1 RRHGHPRLPGLQSR
15 LPAARA
21 ALLPAGHPPQD
32 PLPGDRRPAPGA
44 GHEPQ
49 HPGLRCVHHRPAAL
63 LHRYIVLL
71 PAVQQPAVPRGREDA
86 AVDPQR
92 RRRSARAGRYP
103 PHAHLPE
110 WLRPARTHPTGGPPG
125 IPGAAGRLLAALRA
139 GPHPAVS
146 PSRIRNMNLYLRMLW
161 VLIASKW
168 KPTMTVEALQNA
180 LELRV
185 LPNDLD
191 LNLHMNNG
199 RFLTICDLSR
209 VDLFI
214 RTGLA
219 ALMVQ
224 NKWAPIISR
233 HTMDYRRP
241 LSPFQKYTVTMS
253 IDRWDEK

>member
-1 RRHGHPRLPGLQSR
+1 
-15 LPAARA
+15 
-21 ALLPAGHPPQD
+21 
-32 PLPGDRRPAPGA
+32 
-44 GHEPQ
+44 
-49 HPGLRCVHHRPAAL
+49 
-63 LHRYIVLL
+63 
-71 PAVQQPAVPRGREDA
+71 
-86 AVDPQR
+86 
-92 RRRSARAGRYP
+92 
-103 PHAHLPE
+103 
-110 WLRPARTHPTGGPPG
+110 
-125 IPGAAGRLLAALRA
+125 
-139 GPHPAVS
+139 
-146 PSRIRNMNLYLRMLW
+146 MNLYLRMLW
-161 VLIASKW
+161 VLVASKW
-168 KPTMTVEALQNA
+168 KPTMPVEALHNE

-241 LSPFQKYTVTMS
+241 LSPFQKYTVSMS
-253 IDRWDEK
+253 IDRWDEKCFYATHRFTSGGKVVAEGESVAVIRSREGVVPPSKVIEAVNARQGREPVAVPEESGSDAASLH

>member
-1 RRHGHPRLPGLQSR
+1 
-15 LPAARA
+15 
-21 ALLPAGHPPQD
+21 
-32 PLPGDRRPAPGA
+32 
-44 GHEPQ
+44 
-49 HPGLRCVHHRPAAL
+49 
-63 LHRYIVLL
+63 
-71 PAVQQPAVPRGREDA
+71 
-86 AVDPQR
+86 
-92 RRRSARAGRYP
+92 
-103 PHAHLPE
+103 
-110 WLRPARTHPTGGPPG
+110 
-125 IPGAAGRLLAALRA
+125 
-139 GPHPAVS
+139 
-146 PSRIRNMNLYLRMLW
+146 MNLYLRMLW
-161 VLIASKW
+161 VLLASKW
-168 KPTMTVEALQNA
+168 KPTMPVDALHNE

-241 LSPFQKYTVTMS
+241 LSPFQKYTVSMS
-253 IDRWDEK
+253 IDRWDEKSFYATHRFTSGGKVIAEGESVAVIRSREGVVPPSRVIEAVNARQGRAAVPVTEETGSDAASLH